1 MTLNNNSTE
10 KLIQNNQTMISYLTF
25 WFGQL
30 VSNMGSR
37 IVQFSII
44 WWITITT
51 RDPLMLGLS
60 SFLGLGSQIIVG
72 LFAGVFVD
80 RYSRKKIIG
89 IVDFLQ
95 ALATAALIYLFIIDQ
110 ANLTYILILLTL
122 RGAFQGLQEPALR
135 AIIPVLVPK
144 DKLTRINS
152 VNFLANGLIAMIGP
166 VIAAVLIGFVGIEN
180 LQLILWAD
188 VITFL
193 IAVLPLIIIK
203 IPSVQKSQ
211 NGQKPSFRKEFGEGI
226 GFLKEKRGL
235 LNLLIMYAGINLVLS
250 AFFVL
255 LPLSV
260 IDLFNGDEYILA
272 IALGMN
278 QIGTISVSLIL
289 SGKTLF
295 KRNTSGIFIGIFAGI
310 LGIFVAGIGGAFE
323 NQSLLFVGMIIIG
336 LGIPVANVH
345 SMTIWQT
352 VVPLE
357 LQGRVVSVRM
367 VISQIVSPLSL
378 LGAGIVAKYFGIT
391 AVIMGISIF
400 GFLLLFYS
408 WFFTTLPQVEQT
420 IELDKIELNK
430 IEKEKT
436 PVGAIPTE

>member
-1 MTLNNNSTE
+1 M
-10 KLIQNNQTMISYLTF
+10 
-25 WFGQL
+25 
-30 VSNMGSR
+30 
-37 IVQFSII
+37 
-44 WWITITT
+44 
-51 RDPLMLGLS
+51 
-60 SFLGLGSQIIVG
+60 
-72 LFAGVFVD
+72 
-80 RYSRKKIIG
+80 
-89 IVDFLQ
+89 
-95 ALATAALIYLFIIDQ
+95 
-110 ANLTYILILLTL
+110 
-122 RGAFQGLQEPALR
+122 
-135 AIIPVLVPK
+135 
-144 DKLTRINS
+144 
-152 VNFLANGLIAMIGP
+152 
-166 VIAAVLIGFVGIEN
+166 IGFVGIEN
-180 LQLILWAD
+180 LQIILWAD

-193 IAVLPLIIIK
+193 IAVVPLIFIK
-203 IPSVQKSQ
+203 IPSVKKPQ

-295 KRNTSGIFIGIFAGI
+295 KQNTNGIFIGIFAAI
-310 LGIFVAGIGGAFE
+310 LGIFIAGIGGASG
-323 NQSLLFVGMIIIG
+323 NQSLLFFGMIIIG
-336 LGIPVANVH
+336 LGIPIANVH

-367 VISQIVSPLSL
+367 VISQIVSPISL

-391 AVIMGISIF
+391 AVILGISIF

-420 IELDKIELNK
+420 IELDKIE
-430 IEKEKT
+430 KEKT